1 MNEFRRR
8 FDDALNR
15 ICDEA
20 DAAMTS
26 EPERCR
32 EIRQQAERDIAE
44 LPRKLAPDSTWP
56 ADQQRAFEVWRA
68 DLIEAQARRRAAG

>member
-1 MNEFRRR
+1 MNEFSRH
-8 FDDALNR
+8 FDDALTA
-15 ICDEA
+15 ICDRAE
-20 DAAMTS
+20 AAMVA

-68 DLIEAQARRRAAG
+68 DLIEAQARRRPTG

>member
-1 MNEFRRR
+1 MNEFSRH
-8 FDDALNR
+8 FDDALTA
-15 ICDEA
+15 ICDRAE
-20 DAAMTS
+20 AAMVA